1 MALLN
6 PFKGNNS
13 NLVTMFNPEI
23 YTERRNALRK
33 LMPSGIIL
41 LPGNTEAAY
50 NYPANTYTFRQDS
63 NFSYFFGLE
72 NPDFVGVMDID
83 NGTDYIFG
91 NDFGIDDIIWMGPQ
105 PKVIDL
111 AAKVGVKNTSTLSEL
126 GVFLSNAIR
135 KRRPVHFAP
144 AYRAETTLQLSSL
157 LGLTP
162 SRIRDYASL
171 PLIEA
176 IVKLRS
182 IKADIEVAEIEK
194 AIETAWHMFT
204 TGMRMAYPG
213 RKEQEIVGAMEGISI
228 AHGRPVSFPIIL
240 SINGQILHNHHHEN
254 ILQEGRMMVMDAGS
268 ETSLNYASDI
278 TRTVPV
284 GGKFSRKQREIYEI
298 VLQANLNGIAATRP
312 GVFYKECHTIAAETI
327 AAGLKDL
334 GLMKGDVKE
343 AVSEGAHALF
353 FPHGL
358 GHMLGMDVHDMEGL
372 GQIHVGYDNEIQ
384 PSNQFGTAYLRLGR
398 RLQTGFVLTNEPGI
412 YFIPELIDMWKAE
425 NKFQQFLNYDKIEE
439 YRNFGGIRIE
449 DDILV
454 TADGCRVLGKP
465 IPKTVAE
472 VEQTMAERL

>member
-1 MALLN
+1 
-6 PFKGNNS
+6 
-13 NLVTMFNPEI
+13 MFNPQV
-23 YTERRNALRK
+23 YTGRRNALRK
-33 LMPSGIIL
+33 LIPSGIIL

-50 NYPANTYTFRQDS
+50 NYVANTYTFRQDS

-72 NPDFVGVMDID
+72 NPDFVGIIDVDNDI
-83 NGTDYIFG
+83 DYIFG

-111 AAKVGVKNTSTLSEL
+111 AAKVGVKSTASLSEL
-126 GVFLSNAIR
+126 IIFINNAIQ
-135 KRRPVHFAP
+135 KGRPVHFAP
-144 AYRAETTLQLSSL
+144 TYRAETTLQVCGL
-157 LGLTP
+157 LGLNP
-162 SRIRDYASL
+162 LRIRDYASL

-182 IKADIEVAEIEK
+182 IKADIEIAEIET

-240 SINGQILHNHHHEN
+240 SQNGQILHNHHHEN
-254 ILQEGRMMVMDAGS
+254 ILQQGRMMVMDAGS
-268 ETSLNYASDI
+268 ETALNYASDI

-284 GGKFSRKQREIYEI
+284 GGKFSQKQREIYEI
-298 VLQANLNGIAATRP
+298 VLNANLNAADATKP
-312 GVFYKECHTIAAETI
+312 GTFYQDCHTIACETI
-327 AAGLKDL
+327 ASGLKDL

-343 AVSEGAHALF
+343 AVAAGAHALF
-353 FPHGL
+353 LPHGL

-372 GQIHVGYDNEIQ
+372 GQIHVGYDKEIQ
-384 PSNQFGTAYLRLGR
+384 PSKQFGTAYLRLGR
-398 RLQTGFVLTNEPGI
+398 SLQPGFVITNEPGI
-412 YFIPELIDMWKAE
+412 YFIPQLTDMWKAE
-425 NKFQQFLNYDKIEE
+425 KKYQEFLNYDKIEE
-439 YRNFGGIRIE
+439 YRDFGGIRIE

-454 TADGCRVLGKP
+454 TADGHRVLGKP

-472 VEQTMAERL
+472 IETTMADKI

>member
-1 MALLN
+1 
-6 PFKGNNS
+6 
-13 NLVTMFNPEI
+13 MFNPEI
-23 YTERRNALRK
+23 YTERRNALRQ

-41 LPGNTEAAY
+41 LPGNAEAAY

-72 NPDFVGVMDID
+72 NPDFAGIIDVD
-83 NGTDYIFG
+83 NGVDYIFG
-91 NDFGIDDIIWMGPQ
+91 NDFEIDDIIWMGPQ

-111 AAKVGVKNTSTLSEL
+111 ALKVGVKNTAALVEL
-126 GVFLSNAIR
+126 KNFVTNAIQ
-135 KRRPVHFAP
+135 KRRPVHFVP
-144 AYRAETTLQLSSL
+144 PYRAETKVFISSL
-157 LGLTP
+157 LGIKWL
-162 SRIRDYASL
+162 RLNDYISM
-171 PLIEA
+171 PLVEA

-182 IKADIEVAEIEK
+182 VKAEIEVAEIEK
-194 AIETAWHMFT
+194 AIETAWEMHT

-213 RKEQEIVGAMEGISI
+213 RKEQEIAGAMEGISI

-254 ILQEGRMMVMDAGS
+254 ILQEGRMLVMDAGS

-284 GGKFSRKQREIYEI
+284 GGKFSQKQREIYEI
-298 VLQANLNGIAATRP
+298 VLNANLNSIASTKP
-312 GVFYKECHTIAAETI
+312 GVFYRDCHMVACETI
-327 AAGLKDL
+327 ATGLKAL

-343 AVSEGAHALF
+343 AVAAGAHALF
-353 FPHGL
+353 LPHGL
-358 GHMLGMDVHDMEGL
+358 GHMLGLDVHDMEGL
-372 GQIHVGYDNEIQ
+372 GQINVGYDSEIQ
-384 PSNQFGTAYLRLGR
+384 PSKQFGTAYLRLGR
-398 RLQTGFVLTNEPGI
+398 RLQPGFVLTNEPGI
-412 YFIPELIDMWKAE
+412 YFIPELIDIWKAE
-425 NKFQQFLNYDKIEE
+425 KKYQQFLNYDKIEE

-454 TADGCRVLGKP
+454 TADSCRILGKP